1 MILDMTCG
9 ACLMWHQKHHPDAV
23 YCDIRQS
30 TETLS
35 DGREVHINPDQVAD
49 FRRLPFPDETFTLVN
64 FDPPH
69 LTKAGNTSW
78 LAKKYGVLF
87 TTWEEDLKAGFEEAF
102 RVLKPEGVLTL
113 KWCSEHIPL
122 GRVLELSP
130 HPPLYGTRQGRKGA
144 TTFTVFQKPGTPNDK
159 QPK

>member
-1 MILDMTCG
+1 M
-9 ACLMWHQKHHPDAV
+9 KHSPS
-23 YCDIRQS
+23 S
-30 TETLS
+30 TLTPRTS
-35 DGREVHINPDQVAD
+35 PKPG
-49 FRRLPFPDETFTLVN
+49 TLV
-64 FDPPH
+64 
-69 LTKAGNTSW
+69 GW
-78 LAKKYGVLF
+78 RKKYGVLF

-122 GRVLELSP
+122 GRVLEFSP
-130 HPPLYGTRQGRKGA
+130 YPPLYGTRQGRKGA

>member
-9 ACLMWHQKHHPDAV
+9 ARMMWHNKNHPDAV
-23 YCDIRQS
+23 YCDIRRG

-35 DGREVHINPDQVAD
+35 DGRTVTIQPDQIVD
-49 FRRLPFPDETFTLVN
+49 FRQLPFPDEMFTLVN

-69 LTKAGNTSW
+69 LTRAGGESW

-87 TTWEEDLKAGFEEAF
+87 PTWEEDIKAGFEEAF

-144 TTFTVFQKPGTPNDK
+144 TTFTVFQKPGTPNDE

>member
-9 ACLMWHQKHHPDAV
+9 ARLMWHQKYHPDAV
-23 YCDIRQS
+23 YCDIRQG

>member
-9 ACLMWHQKHHPDAV
+9 ARMMWHNKNHPDAV
-23 YCDIRQS
+23 YCDIRTG

-35 DGREVHINPDQVAD
+35 DGRTVTIQPDQIAD
-49 FRRLPFPDETFTLVN
+49 FRQLPFDDNMFTLVN

-69 LTKAGNTSW
+69 LTRAGGESW

-130 HPPLYGTRQGRKGA
+130 YPPLYGTRQGRKGT
-144 TTFTVFQKPGTPNDK
+144 TTFTVFQKPKDASW
-159 QPK
+159 

>member
-9 ACLMWHQKHHPDAV
+9 ARLMWHQKHHLDAV
-23 YCDIRQS
+23 YCDIRQG
-30 TETLS
+30 TGTLS

-69 LTKAGNTSW
+69 LTKAGSTSW

>member
-9 ACLMWHQKHHPDAV
+9 ARLMWHQKHHPDAV
-23 YCDIRQS
+23 YCDIRQG

-35 DGREVHINPDQVAD
+35 DGRTVVIQPDQIAD
-49 FRRLPFPDETFTLVN
+49 FRQLPFPDETFTLVN

-102 RVLKPEGVLTL
+102 RVLKTEGVLTL

-122 GRVLELSP
+122 GRVLELAP
-130 HPPLYGTRQGRKGA
+130 YPPLYGTRQGRKGA

>member
-9 ACLMWHQKHHPDAV
+9 ARLMWHQKHHPDAV
-23 YCDIRQS
+23 YCDIRQG

-69 LTKAGNTSW
+69 LTKAGNTGW

-122 GRVLELSP
+122 GRVLELAP

>member
-9 ACLMWHQKHHPDAV
+9 ARLMWHQKHHPDTV
-23 YCDIRQS
+23 YCDIRRG

-102 RVLKPEGVLTL
+102 RVLKPEGVLTF

-122 GRVLELSP
+122 GRVLELAP
-130 HPPLYGTRQGRKGA
+130 YPPLYGTRQGRKGV

>member
-9 ACLMWHQKHHPDAV
+9 ARLMWHNKHHPAAV
-23 YCDIRQS
+23 YCDIRRGIES
-30 TETLS
+30 LS
-35 DGREVHINPDQVAD
+35 DGRTVAIQPDQIAD
-49 FRRLPFPDETFTLVN
+49 FRQLPFPDETFTLVN

-102 RVLKPEGVLTL
+102 RVLKPEGVFTF
-113 KWCSEHIPL
+113 KWCSEHISL

-130 HPPLYGTRQGRKGA
+130 YPPLYGTRQGRKNA
-144 TTFTVFQKPGTPNDK
+144 TTFTVFQKPKGK
-159 QPK
+159 LSA

>member
-9 ACLMWHQKHHPDAV
+9 ARLMWHQKHHPDTV
-23 YCDIRQS
+23 YCDIRQG

-35 DGREVHINPDQVAD
+35 DGRTIVIQPDQIAD
-49 FRRLPFPDETFTLVN
+49 FRQLPFPDETFTLVN

-122 GRVLELSP
+122 GRVLELAP
-130 HPPLYGTRQGRKGA
+130 YPPLYGTRQGRKGA
-144 TTFTVFQKPGTPNDK
+144 TTFTVFQKPKGKPNA
-159 QPK
+159 

>member
-9 ACLMWHQKHHPDAV
+9 ARLMWHQKHHPDAV
-23 YCDIRQS
+23 YCDIRQG

-78 LAKKYGVLF
+78 LAKKIRGAL
-87 TTWEEDLKAGFEEAF
+87 
-102 RVLKPEGVLTL
+102 
-113 KWCSEHIPL
+113 HHM
-122 GRVLELSP
+122 GRRPQSWLRRSISRAQTRRRA
-130 HPPLYGTRQGRKGA
+130 HP
-144 TTFTVFQKPGTPNDK
+144 
-159 QPK
+159 